1 MSSSNRKLENF
12 RRTIVRRSNG
22 NTENIEDAY
31 QTLDTKQQKRI
42 LGGEPWTG
50 ETWFRVK
57 RGTPLPGN
65 TPPMPSLPAT
75 RTTVPTSANPASAQA
90 TEHPTGRMRHTTKQ
104 PPFDPARA
112 TGSTS
117 IPHPMSEP
125 PTADYWI
132 REGHL
137 WKRVHV
143 KPRHDLYIPQQA
155 DDGPDVT
162 RLTTERTTMV
172 KPTNGARWY
181 RIDDN
186 WTTKRQATLDQQW
199 TGSTNFEETTA
210 YKDEYIT
217 DDVDQQ
223 QEARKAKRLSSTTA
237 ANSTRETRT

>member
-1 MSSSNRKLENF
+1 MIDSGAATHVCPPWFAPNSPMYTLQHGQGPQLRTATDENIQVYGCKWILMTNVNKQQLVVPF
-12 RRTIVRRSNG
+12 FNG

-42 LGGEPWTG
+42 LRGEPWTG

-75 RTTVPTSANPASAQA
+75 RTTVPTSANPVPAQA

-125 PTADYWI
+125 PTADYRI

-143 KPRHDLYIPQQA
+143 KPRHDLDIPQQA

-162 RLTTERTTMV
+162 RRHQPE
-172 KPTNGARWY
+172 KE
-181 RIDDN
+181 
-186 WTTKRQATLDQQW
+186 QQW
-199 TGSTNFEETTA
+199 
-210 YKDEYIT
+210 
-217 DDVDQQ
+217 
-223 QEARKAKRLSSTTA
+223 
-237 ANSTRETRT
+237 